1 MNRNFAYSF
10 ILLLTSSHT
19 YALNEDVFIER
30 VLQSTYLFESAA
42 INLEIKEIELLGD
55 ERQYSNWH
63 WDLEGEVL
71 LSGRLQNKDTNYTYT
86 HQQVKSDRQLS
97 AELSKH
103 FFSNG
108 SELRLSLGGSLPK
121 TSEEKYKNQ
130 SYISDAVTNASLVD
144 VEISWKLPLMRNVY
158 GILDQRTYDLAT
170 LELKDEQ
177 WVFREFQENTVAS
190 YLKVYFEYAIL
201 SEEITLLEVHINQLD
216 LIDSHIERS
225 AFAKKLVSYSKGFIN
240 KAKSRLTSLIDE
252 QLMLAKNLEN
262 ILSARE
268 LASIKPSYFLLKISS
283 VGEAETE
290 ASLIA
295 LQRIRIEQL
304 KNQRQIRY
312 YQNAL
317 KPELDFSISASR
329 VLQKGNYSSYSES
342 ETTDLE
348 ISLSFDY
355 PLSGD
360 ISATTYLKKYQL
372 KARQLQIKYNKKL
385 EDLKAKQQT
394 LQLKL
399 VTSLEEMNLINTR
412 LNQLD
417 ASAIDFKGLSALDTK
432 LYIDDLTDAVELKLD
447 YNEELI
453 DYQQLR
459 VDYDNLLDRLIAN
472 FL

>member
-10 ILLLTSSHT
+10 ILLLASSHT
-19 YALNEDVFIER
+19 YALNEGVFIER
-30 VLQSTYLFESAA
+30 VLQSSHLFESAA

-55 ERQYSNWH
+55 EGQYSDWH

-97 AELSKH
+97 TELSKR
-103 FFSNG
+103 FFTNG
-108 SELRLSLGGSLPK
+108 SELRLSLSGSLPK

-130 SYISDAVTNASLVD
+130 SYISDVRTNASLVD
-144 VEISWKLPLMRNVY
+144 AEISWELPLMRNVD
-158 GILDQRTYDLAT
+158 GILDQRTYDLAM

-201 SEEITLLEVHINQLD
+201 GEEITLLEVHINQLD

-225 AFAKKLVSYSKGFIN
+225 AFAKKLVSYSRGLIN
-240 KAKSRLTSLIDE
+240 KAKSRLASLIDE
-252 QLMLAKNLEN
+252 QLMLAKKLEN

-283 VGEAETE
+283 VSESEAN
-290 ASLIA
+290 LIA
-295 LQRIRIEQL
+295 LQRIKIEQL

-317 KPELDFSISASR
+317 KPELGFSISASR
-329 VLQKGNYSSYSES
+329 VVQKGNYSSYSES
-342 ETTDLE
+342 EATDLE
-348 ISLSFDY
+348 VSLSFDY

-360 ISATTYLKKYQL
+360 ISATTYLKKYRL

-394 LQLKL
+394 LKLKL
-399 VTSLEEMNLINTR
+399 VTSLEEINLINTR
-412 LNQLD
+412 LNRLG

-447 YNEELI
+447 YNEKLI